1 MRQPVR
7 SSFVEKHRSGGVVSG
22 NLFAGDV
29 KGKTALIIDDMISS
43 GATLVRAAEAAKK
56 AGAEHV
62 LALVAHGLFAEGSE
76 KAVLN
81 PALDGLIITDSV
93 QSPRLKQ
100 GAMANKVT
108 ILSCAPLLAEA
119 IRRLHENR
127 DLSDL
132 LVF

>member
-1 MRQPVR
+1 M
-7 SSFVEKHRSGGVVSG
+7 
-22 NLFAGDV
+22 
-29 KGKTALIIDDMISS
+29 
-43 GATLVRAAEAAKK
+43 
-56 AGAEHV
+56 

-81 PALDGLIITDSV
+81 PALDGLIITDGV
-93 QSPRLKQ
+93 QPPRLKQ
-100 GAMANKVT
+100 GVMANKVT